1 MTALNTYPSLIGKT
15 KKTPLANTA
24 LVTNT
29 SNDRD
34 CSNHLQKPLRIKVR
48 IYIFF
53 HVHYIVIFKT
63 FVFKHRIDN
72 SLNGLYIKCSC
83 SNLLCVLRSPGILL
97 TLSFRGDKKNYI
109 HNFKNYNGNS
119 ILNDWWKVQIDD
131 QFKIKKMGG

>member
-1 MTALNTYPSLIGKT
+1 MTALNTYPPLIGKT

-24 LVTNT
+24 LATNT

-48 IYIFF
+48 IYILF

-83 SNLLCVLRSPGILL
+83 SNLLCVFEKPWYF
-97 TLSFRGDKKNYI
+97 T
-109 HNFKNYNGNS
+109 NF
-119 ILNDWWKVQIDD
+119 
-131 QFKIKKMGG
+131 QFPW